1 MILDKI
7 NILLKIKKK
16 QWITY
21 YCYYFSNNQIYMY
34 VCIYLPEGRHGLNHA
49 MKFFVNRP
57 KRETERP
64 KGEKT

>member
-34 VCIYLPEGRHGLNHA
+34 VCIYLPKGRH
-49 MKFFVNRP
+49 
-57 KRETERP
+57 
-64 KGEKT
+64 